1 MTSMRK
7 GAVLVAF
14 AMAMPGTAAFNR
26 ILAGS
31 THNRVAVG
39 RVFTSTGR
47 SHRHAAQSVRMV
59 ATAPAPISTAE
70 PYTSLCFQCEQTAH
84 GTGCHTNVGVCG
96 KTPEVSV
103 LQDLLIYQLQGIA
116 QYVHEARQVNGARD
130 ADIDLFLLEGMFSTL
145 TNVNFDPTA
154 FERYLAQGE
163 RVREQARGLYEHAC
177 AAAGVAARQLRGPAQ
192 LDLSA
197 ILHDRDALETK
208 GLSVGV
214 LARMAAA
221 PHEDV
226 FGLGELTLYGLKGMM
241 AYAAHARALGQP
253 VEDVSAAA
261 AETMAALADT
271 SSKTVPEM
279 LELALGVG
287 SANYKAMA
295 ALDHGHNSLYGSPAP
310 CDVRTSAVAGK
321 CILVSGHDIHDLLTI
336 LEKTAGKGI
345 NVYTHGELLPGNTY
359 PELQK
364 HKHLIGNWGGPW
376 QLQKMEFG
384 KFPGAIVLTSNC
396 LVEPQKK
403 YRGRIFTRKMVGWE
417 NIPHIADDWSNFDTV
432 IDIALSAPGFAE
444 DEPVTSVPAGY
455 GHKAV
460 VGLAGPILESI
471 KSGDLK
477 RFFVIGGCDGT
488 EGERSYFGDLARHVP
503 IDAAILTLGC
513 GKFRF
518 NRDTFETTKAGL
530 PRMLDVGQCNDAYG
544 AVQIALALAGT
555 LECEVGDLPLSFA
568 ISWFEQKAVAVLLTL
583 LSLGIQN
590 IHIGPA
596 APAFVTPGILKV
608 LQDKY
613 KLQYIDSENY
623 EADLQKMLQGM

>member
-1 MTSMRK
+1 MSSS
-7 GAVLVAF
+7 
-14 AMAMPGTAAFNR
+14 AA
-26 ILAGS
+26 
-31 THNRVAVG
+31 T
-39 RVFTSTGR
+39 
-47 SHRHAAQSVRMV
+47 
-59 ATAPAPISTAE
+59 IST
-70 PYTSLCFQCEQTAH
+70 
-84 GTGCHTNVGVCG
+84 
-96 KTPEVSV
+96 
-103 LQDLLIYQLQGIA
+103 D
-116 QYVHEARQVNGARD
+116 
-130 ADIDLFLLEGMFSTL
+130 
-145 TNVNFDPTA
+145 
-154 FERYLAQGE
+154 
-163 RVREQARGLYEHAC
+163 AC
-177 AAAGVAARQLRGPAQ
+177 ALAFVLMCTLLCTLLCTADPGEDCRPSMSTRAASCCPAIPTPTFACTYVYSCV
-192 LDLSA
+192 LYC
-197 ILHDRDALETK
+197 AL
-208 GLSVGV
+208 
-214 LARMAAA
+214 
-221 PHEDV
+221 
-226 FGLGELTLYGLKGMM
+226 
-241 AYAAHARALGQP
+241 Q
-253 VEDVSAAA
+253 
-261 AETMAALADT
+261 
-271 SSKTVPEM
+271 
-279 LELALGVG
+279 
-287 SANYKAMA
+287 
-295 ALDHGHNSLYGSPAP
+295 
-310 CDVRTSAVAGK
+310 
-321 CILVSGHDIHDLLTI
+321 I

-530 PRMLDVGQCNDAYG
+530 PRMLDVGQVRCTSQ
-544 AVQIALALAGT
+544 V
-555 LECEVGDLPLSFA
+555 E
-568 ISWFEQKAVAVLLTL
+568 
-583 LSLGIQN
+583 
-590 IHIGPA
+590 
-596 APAFVTPGILKV
+596 
-608 LQDKY
+608 
-613 KLQYIDSENY
+613 
-623 EADLQKMLQGM
+623 